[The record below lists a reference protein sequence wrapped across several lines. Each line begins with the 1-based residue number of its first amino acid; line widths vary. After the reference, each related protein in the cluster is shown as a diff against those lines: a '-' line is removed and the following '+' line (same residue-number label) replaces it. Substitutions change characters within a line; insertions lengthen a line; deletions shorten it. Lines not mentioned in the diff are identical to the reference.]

1 MPCLAKTQCG
11 LVILGLPLMLY
22 HMPNHQWAVSTSTS
36 PIEPKTGSY
45 FVDDYGDSDG
55 GGGGGDDDDD
65 DDDGDDDD
73 DETD

>member
-1 MPCLAKTQCG
+1 
-11 LVILGLPLMLY
+11 MLY

-55 GGGGGDDDDD
+55 GGGGDDDDD